1 MNEEIEL
8 TAEEIAKNFGLES
21 NDDFMTALSEL
32 LEDQFCTKLACSSLV
47 TIVARGDKKINDTLE
62 PIIQDFKEETRK
74 ILNLFDKVCYT
85 FNNEEE
91 KNELIKKFE
100 KAVEKKNSS
109 KYAEYIYM
117 NYEIDDKFFIV
128 DCYVIN
134 KGLFVI
140 EQRNKIAQSI
150 TIEL

>member
-1 MNEEIEL
+1 MVYNYNVV
-8 TAEEIAKNFGLES
+8 AEAMEKA
-21 NDDFMTALSEL
+21 
-32 LEDQFCTKLACSSLV
+32 
-47 TIVARGDKKINDTLE
+47 DKKINEVLI

-100 KAVEKKNSS
+100 KAVEKKNNS
-109 KYAEYIYM
+109 KYADYIYM
-117 NYEIDDKFFIV
+117 SYEIDDNFFMV
-128 DCYVIN
+128 DCYIIN
-134 KGLFVI
+134 NIHFVS
-140 EQRNKIAQSI
+140 EQRNKIAQNI

>member
-1 MNEEIEL
+1 M
-8 TAEEIAKNFGLES
+8 
-21 NDDFMTALSEL
+21 
-32 LEDQFCTKLACSSLV
+32 
-47 TIVARGDKKINDTLE
+47 ARGETMVYNYNVVAEAMAKADKKINEALD
-62 PIIQDFKEETRK
+62 PIIQDFKTETRK

-109 KYAEYIYM
+109 KYADYIHM
-117 NYEIDDKFFIV
+117 SYEIDDNIFMV
-128 DCYVIN
+128 DCYTIN
-134 KGLFVI
+134 KGLFML
-140 EQRNKIAQSI
+140 EQRNKIAQNI

>member
-1 MNEEIEL
+1 MVYNYNVV
-8 TAEEIAKNFGLES
+8 AEAMEKA
-21 NDDFMTALSEL
+21 
-32 LEDQFCTKLACSSLV
+32 
-47 TIVARGDKKINDTLE
+47 DKKINEVLI

-117 NYEIDDKFFIV
+117 NYEIDGNLFMV

-134 KGLFVI
+134 NISFVS

-150 TIEL
+150 TVEL

>member
-1 MNEEIEL
+1 MVYNYNVV
-8 TAEEIAKNFGLES
+8 AEAMEKA
-21 NDDFMTALSEL
+21 
-32 LEDQFCTKLACSSLV
+32 
-47 TIVARGDKKINDTLE
+47 DKKINDTLQ
-62 PIIQDFKEETRK
+62 PILQDFKKETRK

-117 NYEIDDKFFIV
+117 SYEICGSKFFMV

-134 KGLFVI
+134 KVLFAT
-140 EQRNKIAQSI
+140 EQRNKIAQNI

>member
-1 MNEEIEL
+1 MEYNY
-8 TAEEIAKNFGLES
+8 N
-21 NDDFMTALSEL
+21 
-32 LEDQFCTKLACSSLV
+32 
-47 TIVARGDKKINDTLE
+47 IVAEAMAKADKKISEALAPVLQGFN
-62 PIIQDFKEETRK
+62 EETRK

-85 FNNEEE
+85 FNNEDE

-117 NYEIDDKFFIV
+117 SYEIDDKFFMV
-128 DCYVIN
+128 DCYIIN
-134 KGLFVI
+134 NIYFVS
-140 EQRNKIAQSI
+140 EQRNKIAQNI

>member
-1 MNEEIEL
+1 MVYNYNVV
-8 TAEEIAKNFGLES
+8 AEAMEKA
-21 NDDFMTALSEL
+21 
-32 LEDQFCTKLACSSLV
+32 
-47 TIVARGDKKINDTLE
+47 DKKINDTLQ
-62 PIIQDFKEETRK
+62 PILQDFKKETRK

-100 KAVEKKNSS
+100 EAIKIRDNS
-109 KYAEYIYM
+109 KYADYIYM
-117 NYEIDDKFFIV
+117 SYEICGSKFFMV

-134 KGLFVI
+134 KVLFAT
-140 EQRNKIAQSI
+140 EQRNKIAQNI